1 MAGKVFLVSMIG
13 EYTRV
18 GAILL
23 NAVSAVR
30 TEGTE
35 AALGHPPIPNGP
47 LLHVKGAIE
56 KASVFRFGP
65 F

>member
-23 NAVSAVR
+23 NAVR